1 MKRRYLKI
9 IACLMAVTMVAG
21 CGAKAD
27 DTKENV
33 SGDTAESVS
42 KETETKEETT
52 GGGNE
57 LDNYSSEEKVT
68 LVIQATQDGVEHG
81 RLCKQELIDGFEAA
95 YPNITVEM
103 NVVPDNQQISLLQT
117 QLTTGE
123 VPDIVGLNWDST
135 NTYQYDKNFYQLD
148 NEPWVSRL
156 ADADGLKLPINGVA
170 EHMYMFAPEIG
181 IEGQGIVYNKAIF
194 EEAGIAELPSNYD
207 ELLDAC
213 EKVKAL
219 GITPFF
225 IPGKDAWTTQV
236 WATAAV
242 GDLMENVD
250 TSLLEGIN
258 SGEKTWSD
266 SPEYVE
272 ILEQYNNLVKSGYTN
287 ENVLAD
293 DYNKAQEEFING
305 NYAMICMGDF
315 FMTAVHQQTDSIDA
329 GIFPIPWRENASI
342 SHSMGGGL
350 FIPAKAKNLLEARLF
365 LNYLCQP
372 AQLQTMQDIEP
383 YVPRFSDG
391 PKGELA
397 DYQNQEV
404 EYMETNGKCTQLNEY
419 LLVDPSESWKLYQ
432 DMLGGDKTAE
442 EVAAEWTDTF
452 NQLMQDNGIEG
463 F

>member
-1 MKRRYLKI
+1 MRKKFSR
-9 IACLMAVTMVAG
+9 IAVGALTACMLTGNCAGMV
-21 CGAKAD
+21 
-27 DTKENV
+27 NV
-33 SGDTAESVS
+33 LAAEDVDI
-42 KETETKEETT
+42 T
-52 GGGNE
+52 
-57 LDNYSSEEKVT
+57 NYSSDEKVT
-68 LVIQATQDGVEHG
+68 LTIQVTQDSVEHG
-81 RLCKQELIDGFEAA
+81 RMYNQEILDGFEKL
-95 YPNITVEM
+95 YPNIKIEM

-123 VPDIVGLNWDST
+123 VPDLVHLNWDST
-135 NTYQYDKNFYQLD
+135 NTYRYDKNFYVLD
-148 NEPWVSRL
+148 NEPWVERL
-156 ADADGLKLPINGVA
+156 ADADGLKLPIDGVA
-170 EHMYMFAPEIG
+170 DHIYMFCPEIG

-194 EEAGIAELPSNYD
+194 EQAGITELPKNYD

-219 GITPFF
+219 GITPFY

-250 TSLLEGIN
+250 TTLLEDIN
-258 SGEKTWSD
+258 TGKRTWAD
-266 SPEYVE
+266 SEEYID
-272 ILEQYNNLVKSGYTN
+272 ILDKYNNLVQQGYTN

-315 FMTAVHQQTDSIDA
+315 FLTAINQQTDSIDA

-350 FIPAKAKNLLEARLF
+350 FVPAKAKNLTEARLF
-365 LNYLCQP
+365 LNYLSQP
-372 AQLQTMQDIEP
+372 EQLEIMQNIEP

-391 PKGELA
+391 PEGELA
-397 DYQNQEV
+397 PYQEQER
-404 EYMETNGKCTQLNEY
+404 EYMETNGKCTQLNDY
-419 LLVDPSESWKLYQ
+419 LLVEPSESWKLYQ
-432 DMLGGDKTAE
+432 DMLGGDKTAA
-442 EVAAEWTDTF
+442 EVASEWSDIF
-452 NQLMQDNGIEG
+452 NQLMQDKGVEG